1 MSVTEAAKP
10 EAIPI
15 FGPIDIETMRE
26 SEALT
31 RTALSVVREAC
42 KHVKGRF
49 TEQSVAEGL
58 VNGQMKLWGV
68 LHPPADLR
76 AAVVT
81 RVSDGVF
88 EILVAGPEFRD
99 VAPFMEVLKR
109 HARGARCERMRL
121 WGADFFRRHLPSGW
135 RPVAVVYESLVNAD

>member
-1 MSVTEAAKP
+1 MSVMEAPKP
-10 EAIPI
+10 AAPI

-58 VNGQMKLWGV
+58 ATGQMKLWGV

-99 VAPFMEVLKR
+99 VAPFMGVLKR

-121 WGADFFRRHLPSGW
+121 WGAGFFKGLLPPGW
-135 RPVAVVYESLVNAD
+135 RPSAVVYESLVDAN